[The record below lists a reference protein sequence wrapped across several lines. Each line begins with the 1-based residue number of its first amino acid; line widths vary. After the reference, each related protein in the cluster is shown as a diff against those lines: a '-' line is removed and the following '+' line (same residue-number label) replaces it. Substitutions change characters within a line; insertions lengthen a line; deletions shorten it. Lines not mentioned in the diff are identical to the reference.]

1 MTPSRQWRTRTN
13 VLYVLGLIIVCFL
26 PGLLGLIPGIPLGY
40 VLYLVSLGLIY
51 AIVALGLNL
60 LFGYAGQFSLGHA
73 GFFAIGAYTSAVLT
87 LRAGVPFV
95 VALLVAGFLTAAI
108 GFLLGL
114 PALRLTGLYL
124 AIATLGFGLAI
135 PQLILWL
142 RDWTGGSMG
151 LHSLPLASIPLGP
164 FPAIVFRTDQEYYY
178 LALGVLI
185 LMTILARNIVN
196 SDTGRAFISIRDSE
210 VAARAMGVNLVRYKT
225 TAFALSAFYTGIAG
239 SLYAHLLHGIS
250 PEDFTVYLSIDFVT
264 MVVLGGLGSVSGALY
279 GAFMLTLLQN
289 SLTRLP
295 IVSEFKN
302 LYIVV
307 LGAILILTISFFP
320 RGIAGAV
327 QGLRRR
333 LLKRTPPLT
342 PSTDP
347 TSAANGERH
356 SSSEVTT
363 QTVILSETE
372 NPVIAERD
380 PSLRSG

>member
-13 VLYVLGLIIVCFL
+13 VLYALGLIIVCFL

-87 LRAGVPFV
+87 WRAGVPFV
-95 VALLVAGFLTAAI
+95 IALLAAGFLTAAI

-210 VAARAMGVNLVRYKT
+210 IAARAMGVNLVRYKT

-264 MVVLGGLGSVSGALY
+264 MIVLGGLGSVSGALY

-307 LGAILILTISFFP
+307 LGVILILTISFFP

-327 QGLRRR
+327 QNLRRR
-333 LLKRTPPLT
+333 SLKRTPPLT

-347 TSAANGERH
+347 TSTATQDRH
-356 SSSEVTT
+356 SSSEDARTLT
-363 QTVILSETE
+363 
-372 NPVIAERD
+372 NR
-380 PSLRSG
+380 